1 MARRALSIVAA
12 DEVPCRRC
20 LAYSR
25 KPEEKIRSSAPPSRG
40 IEAGERHVRPDQ
52 LRLAAKDLLD
62 RDQTATAA
70 RDRPDRDLEGIV
82 QPSRLPVLDVQAMDH
97 EHDAVFTFES
107 GQREPQRRQP

>member
-1 MARRALSIVAA
+1 
-12 DEVPCRRC
+12 
-20 LAYSR
+20 
-25 KPEEKIRSSAPPSRG
+25 
-40 IEAGERHVRPDQ
+40 VRPDQ

-70 RDRPDRDLEGIV
+70 PDRPDRHLEGIV

-107 GQREPQRRQP
+107 GQREPQRRQPFRARPFQKLRKLA